1 MHGGPAAR
9 STVATSYSC
18 REPSGLNS
26 ATRSTNERERIRAH
40 RCRDDSAT
48 TTGRAVMTD
57 RPWTFE
63 HYRSSGQEGHATVPG
78 GVLKYRL
85 TGPATAANVVVFENG
100 WSAPFPYAMWL
111 EQALA
116 PHVRVLSYDR
126 AGIGDKIGR
135 AHV

>member
-1 MHGGPAAR
+1 
-9 STVATSYSC
+9 
-18 REPSGLNS
+18 
-26 ATRSTNERERIRAH
+26 
-40 RCRDDSAT
+40 
-48 TTGRAVMTD
+48 MTD

-126 AGIGDKIGR
+126 PGIGDSRRPAALTPAGLTPNFSAPQTGHASSRERWRSKQ
-135 AHV
+135 H

>member
-1 MHGGPAAR
+1 
-9 STVATSYSC
+9 
-18 REPSGLNS
+18 
-26 ATRSTNERERIRAH
+26 
-40 RCRDDSAT
+40 
-48 TTGRAVMTD
+48 MTD

-126 AGIGDKIGR
+126 AGIGDSRSPAAMTPDRKGVVSGKSVAVRGTIGGR
-135 AHV
+135 GTSKKKKERT